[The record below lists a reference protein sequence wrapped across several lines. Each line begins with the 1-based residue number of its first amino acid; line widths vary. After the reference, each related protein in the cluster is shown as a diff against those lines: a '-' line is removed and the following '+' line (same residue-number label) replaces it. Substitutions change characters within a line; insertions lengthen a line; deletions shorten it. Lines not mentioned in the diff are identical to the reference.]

1 MHYTNDEQDRALR
14 RRNFLLTVYVLPVII
29 ALLIFG
35 IIFFIA
41 EKKWGKDW
49 EIFYCYVISSF
60 VGFYFY
66 EKNKRKWMRMPDG
79 TFHHVDGI
87 TVVHHPN
94 PDEPASYEEEYF
106 LARKTNV
113 TSIIL
118 GLIVIGMGV
127 YNKWN
132 EEKSLFIPLI
142 TIAAG
147 ISFIYSGVRG
157 RQDGS
162 PQLKFAKEGLWTKKL
177 GFVKW
182 NDVAKAQVIE
192 EGNGKNTQVYLD
204 IYLRGDQSSESQ
216 LPVERL
222 VLTNVEENQFVEM
235 VLHAYLGK
243 RNTMNS

>member
-1 MHYTNDEQDRALR
+1 MHYTNDDSGKFLR
-14 RRNFLLTVYVLPVII
+14 K
-29 ALLIFG
+29 A
-35 IIFFIA
+35 A
-41 EKKWGKDW
+41 
-49 EIFYCYVISSF
+49 
-60 VGFYFY
+60 
-66 EKNKRKWMRMPDG
+66 
-79 TFHHVDGI
+79 
-87 TVVHHPN
+87 HHPN
-94 PDEPASYEEEYF
+94 PDEPATYEEEYF
-106 LARKTNV
+106 MARKTKIGA
-113 TSIIL
+113 IIL
-118 GLIVIGMGV
+118 GLIIICIGV

-132 EEKSLFIPLI
+132 DEKSLFIPLL

-147 ISFIYSGVRG
+147 ISLIYIGVRG
-157 RQDGS
+157 RRDGS

-182 NDVAKAQVIE
+182 NDVARAQVIE

-243 RNTMNS
+243 RNALKN